1 MFLNYLKERNKENFL
16 KLCVYAA
23 VSNGVFATKEE
34 EMLGAYCREMNMPQ
48 NIPDTSDSL
57 EYVLADIVEHT
68 DELEKNIIV
77 MEILGLVKIDGVYD
91 DKEKDFMKNL
101 IDGLMVKE
109 CLLNKMNSLLD
120 IYTVVC
126 KELYATITE

>member
-1 MFLNYLKERNKENFL
+1 
-16 KLCVYAA
+16 
-23 VSNGVFATKEE
+23 
-34 EMLGAYCREMNMPQ
+34 
-48 NIPDTSDSL
+48 
-57 EYVLADIVEHT
+57 
-68 DELEKNIIV
+68 
-77 MEILGLVKIDGVYD
+77 VYD
-91 DKEKDFMKNL
+91 DKEKDFMNNL